1 MEDRNAVFETG
12 GWVVFQHVFLQ
23 RRLEIYLAFLQQ
35 SKAMVDRIVNVDIVR
50 GDVALNSPVFPSVSC
65 PFGLT
70 EVLASKMWASSVVLA
85 PFTRLLRTWS
95 LKQDVFEI
103 GIAEAVALRP

>member
-1 MEDRNAVFETG
+1 MEDRNAVLETS

-23 RRLEIYLAFLQQ
+23 RRLEVYLAFLQQ
-35 SKAMVDRIVNVDIVR
+35 SKAMVDRIVDVDIVG

-70 EVLASKMWASSVVLA
+70 EVLACKMWASSVVLA
-85 PFTRLLRTWS
+85 PFTRLLRAWS
-95 LKQDVFEI
+95 LEQDVFEI